1 MICIFGPDYSPVGHP
16 KGRAAGTGARLW
28 FDVTGL
34 FPGVLRTI
42 YWYEAVRARRH
53 GRGLDPRNC
62 RSRSMLHKTAKS
74 SDLDPEDWD
83 DFRSV
88 AHEALGGMIDFIETV
103 RERPVWQ
110 QAPATALAQ
119 FRQPLPRAGQDLRDV
134 LTEFESF
141 IKPYATGNLHP
152 LFLGWVHGAGTPVG
166 MMAEMLAA
174 GLNANCGG
182 RNHIAIAVEQQ
193 IVRWAAEMLGFPEDS
208 SGIFVTGTSA
218 ANLSA
223 VVIARNFA
231 IGDEI
236 RRQGLR
242 AAGPQLVA
250 YTSTEAHGSI
260 RQAIEVAGIGSQFLR
275 TIPVDDRGTMRLDLL
290 KEQIATDRADGL
302 KPFLVTGTAGSVNTG
317 ALDDLSA
324 LAEICRLE
332 NLWFHIDGAF
342 GALCALSP
350 RLKPLVRGIEHA
362 SSVAF
367 DFHKWG
373 QVPYDAGFLLVR
385 DAGAHRRTYYNP
397 TSYLHRMPSGLG
409 AGEVWPC
416 DLGFDLSRS
425 FRALKTWFTFRVFGA
440 EAIAACIERTCDL
453 AKYLEAK
460 LRQSTTFELRAPVTL
475 NIVCFA
481 PAVPESDELARRIVI
496 DLQERGVAAP
506 SSTVL
511 GGRTVIRAAIVNHR
525 TTETDI
531 DAFCNALEESARRV
545 MSLK

>member
-1 MICIFGPDYSPVGHP
+1 
-16 KGRAAGTGARLW
+16 
-28 FDVTGL
+28 
-34 FPGVLRTI
+34 
-42 YWYEAVRARRH
+42 
-53 GRGLDPRNC
+53 
-62 RSRSMLHKTAKS
+62 MLHNTAKS

-88 AHEALGGMIDFIETV
+88 AHDALGGMIDFIETI

-110 QAPATALAQ
+110 QATAAALAQ

-134 LTEFESF
+134 LVDFELT

-166 MMAEMLAA
+166 MVAEMLAA

-193 IVRWAAEMLGFPEDS
+193 IVRWAAEMLGFPETA

-223 VVIARNFA
+223 VVIARNA
-231 IGDEI
+231 AVGDGI
-236 RRQGLR
+236 RQEGLR
-242 AAGPQLVA
+242 HAGQQLVA
-250 YTSTEAHGSI
+250 YTSAEAHGSI

-275 TIPVDDRGTMRLDLL
+275 TVAVDDRGALRVDLL
-290 KEQIATDRADGL
+290 AEQIAADRGDGL
-302 KPFLVTGTAGSVNTG
+302 KPFLVAGTAGSVNAG
-317 ALDDLSA
+317 AVDDLSA
-324 LAEICRLE
+324 LADLCQAE
-332 NLWFHIDGAF
+332 NLWFHVDGAF

-350 RLKPLVRGIEHA
+350 RLKPLVRGIERA

-373 QVPYDAGFLLVR
+373 HVPYDAGFLLVR
-385 DAGAHRRTYYNP
+385 DADAHRRTYYNP

-425 FRALKTWFTFRVFGA
+425 FRALKTWFTLRVFGT

-453 AKYLEAK
+453 AKHLETK
-460 LRQSTTFELRAPVTL
+460 LQQRTAFELCAPVTL

-481 PAVPESDELARRIVI
+481 PARPSSDELARRIVI

-525 TTETDI
+525 TTEADI
-531 DAFCNALEESARRV
+531 DAFVDALEDSARRV
-545 MSLK
+545 MSLV